1 MEQAVPLHP
10 WVPHGA
16 DLHAAAPL
24 WVEEPPVEQVAVAW
38 RRLRPVESP
47 RRSRPRAAAAAME
60 RSPRR
65 SRGAGGSCRPAVGDP
80 CWSSL
85 LLGDGWM
92 DGWSPW
98 DGAVWE
104 QCLRSCCLWAA
115 RVGSAGEGR
124 HPMGGTPRGAGAGR
138 DPEGHSAESAL
149 PVTIL
154 VEPSPCP
161 YLSPGALCIVFSPP
175 FPLRRGS
182 ERAAVV
188 ELGCPPALNHR
199 SCKVLGKI
207 SFKKLNKVFNKEMQ
221 SFLLKASW
229 RIGLLSYSQLRGREL
244 LISPSFF

>member
-1 MEQAVPLHP
+1 MEQAVPLQP
-10 WVPHGA
+10 MGPTWSRSPRCSPPMGGGA
-16 DLHAAAPL
+16 PGGAGGCGLEEAAAHGEPPQEQAPGRSCSHG
-24 WVEEPPVEQVAVAW
+24 EEPPQEQGGW
-38 RRLRPVESP
+38 GELPP
-47 RRSRPRAAAAAME
+47 
-60 RSPRR
+60 
-65 SRGAGGSCRPAVGDP
+65 SRGGPVLEQFAPG
-80 CWSSL
+80 
-85 LLGDGWM
+85 GWM